1 MRQLLL
7 IVLLIG
13 TKALSQ
19 SEQLSVSTHL
29 GYGFSNS
36 MWNNGATNFRSTLNA
51 GIEFRKR
58 IKASNFHFQSG
69 LRWNE
74 YGFQQDILSCPQFEG
89 YFQCED
95 INYRVT
101 IFMASIPAIF
111 SYKFQKF
118 VPGLT
123 LSVGPQLSV
132 YINDKSVHN
141 EDKSWGGY
149 GYPPLSLSSHFSL
162 GYEKNIGEKW
172 LLGVETYSNLNFP
185 IGWFFGLE
193 GDYNFGL
200 ALSGR
205 YILK

>member
-1 MRQLLL
+1 
-7 IVLLIG
+7 
-13 TKALSQ
+13 
-19 SEQLSVSTHL
+19 
-29 GYGFSNS
+29 
-36 MWNNGATNFRSTLNA
+36 MWNGGGTTLKSTFNA
-51 GIEFRKR
+51 GLEFRKR
-58 IKASNFHFQSG
+58 IKSSNFHIQSG

-74 YGFQQDILSCPQFEG
+74 YGFRYSFYNCLDQEG
-89 YFQCED
+89 YMICEYVD
-95 INYRVT
+95 ASITV
-101 IFMASIPAIF
+101 FFASIPAIF
-111 SYKFQKF
+111 TYKFQKF

-185 IGWFFGLE
+185 ISWFFGLD
-193 GDYNFGL
+193 GNYNFGL